1 MAWVG
6 GLFVLL
12 TINVNIGVRMAVEP
26 TASTT
31 ATMTMKATA
40 SSSMTS
46 ASAPASDSVS
56 MSMSM
61 SLSTTPSY
69 GSSTKQLFHQSAK
82 PTSAAV
88 TASSILT
95 QKTFLKNANAP
106 KAKHTMSESVVI
118 LTPNSEKEAQ
128 EIYDKA
134 LKQFDSYGVSTRQT
148 CAEWEKHG
156 CQCSGTVE
164 ELILS
169 CRSIGLNETPT
180 ELPKSLIKL

>member
-12 TINVNIGVRMAVEP
+12 TMNVNIGVRMAVEP

-46 ASAPASDSVS
+46 ASVLASDS

-69 GSSTKQLFHQSAK
+69 QSSTKQLFHQSAK

-88 TASSILT
+88 TVSSILT
-95 QKTFLKNANAP
+95 QKTFFKNANAP

-118 LTPNSEKEAQ
+118 LSPNSEKEAQ

-164 ELILS
+164 QLILS